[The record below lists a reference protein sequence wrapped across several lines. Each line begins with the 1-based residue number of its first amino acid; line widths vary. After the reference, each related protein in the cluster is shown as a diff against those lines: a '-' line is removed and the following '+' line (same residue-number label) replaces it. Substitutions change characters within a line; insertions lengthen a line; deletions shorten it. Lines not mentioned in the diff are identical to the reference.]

1 MTFNIEN
8 ELGKNDIKT
17 KCKIIARLDVL
28 SEILYIQNLEY
39 DNVHFEINSQM
50 QKFDN

>member
-8 ELGKNDIKT
+8 ELGKNDVKT
-17 KCKIIARLDVL
+17 KRKIIAWLDVL
-28 SEILYIQNLEY
+28 SEILYNIEY
-39 DNVHFEINSQM
+39 GNAHSEINSQM